1 MSTKSKGS
9 KAERE
14 LLHMFWSTNIWA
26 ALRAPGSGSVPLPSP
41 DILASNAKRYL
52 AIECKSVRD
61 PKKYFPNE
69 EIEQL
74 VLFAKR
80 FGAEPWVGVRFDREG
95 WYFLKPTTMLRSEG
109 NNFYYVTLEHAQKK
123 GLSFQQLIS
132 I

>member
-1 MSTKSKGS
+1 MSKAKGS

-14 LLHMFWSTNIWA
+14 LLHMFWNTNIWA
-26 ALRAPGSGSVPLPSP
+26 AIRAPGSGSIPLPSP
-41 DILASNAKRYL
+41 DILASNTKRYL

-74 VLFAKR
+74 VLFAKK

-95 WYFLKPTTMLRSEG
+95 WFFLKPSTMLRSEG
-109 NNFYYVTLEHAQKK
+109 NNFYYITLEHARKI
-123 GLSFQQLIS
+123 GLSFDKLIS
-132 I
+132 V